1 MRYTSDELFLLDN
14 FDNLSKNEMIEII
27 KYLRN
32 DLKYY
37 KLQRDNTHDN
47 LSNANKLLAIEVQQL
62 KNQIETINGYNKNLS
77 KQLMKPLTL
86 IERIKGKI
94 DINK

>member
-14 FDNLSKNEMIEII
+14 FDNLSKTEMIEII

-32 DLKYY
+32 ELKYY
-37 KLQRDNTHDN
+37 KLHRDNSHDV
-47 LSNANKLLAIEVQQL
+47 LSNANKLLSIEVQEL
-62 KNQIETINGYNKNLS
+62 KNKIETINGYNKNLS
-77 KQLMKPLTL
+77 KQLIKPLTL